1 MPRSSRAL
9 RRFNYLLSETDA
21 AYHEAASRLGLSD
34 SVMQILYTVCD
45 SDSGERCPLSEVC
58 RRTGISK
65 QTINSALR
73 QLEAGGIVRLE
84 QAGGRSKDV
93 CLTRRGGELA
103 QDTVVNI
110 IQAEDAVLASWPEED
125 VAAYLSLTERYLD
138 TFRDEIKKL

>member
-73 QLEAGGIVRLE
+73 RLEAGG
-84 QAGGRSKDV
+84 
-93 CLTRRGGELA
+93 CLTVYSVEHNGRLRKFYHITPNGVA
-103 QDTVVNI
+103 QID
-110 IQAEDAVLASWPEED
+110 QFLASWPEI
-125 VAAYLSLTERYLD
+125 ERVYD
-138 TFRDEIKKL
+138 FIKESAVHDACAVSK

>member
-73 QLEAGGIVRLE
+73 RLEADGIVRLE

-103 QDTVVNI
+103 QDPAPIPRPAGSGTHPCCVPPPAPAG
-110 IQAEDAVLASWPEED
+110 QSHPPPAGAE
-125 VAAYLSLTERYLD
+125 RN
-138 TFRDEIKKL
+138 